1 VRDSVSRARWCQN
14 LETLIIETLPRQA
27 KNLEAKNL
35 SISTQAGTEALLAS
49 LADLQIT
56 LNDSLRIADVAS
68 DSGPMRQLP
77 RDAMIGRPW
86 LELVRES
93 DTDIA
98 QAALTAAVSEPGTAH
113 RVDVAIVL
121 GPEAEPLPTICWL
134 CANDTDHTIRLACVD
149 LRSETNL
156 RQQLVNAQRTLE
168 QDYWSNRRLEARYR
182 RMLEMV
188 AEGLLVVDDLSGRVL
203 EANSVASSLLEL
215 EDGALVGRVFPVGL
229 DNKGARALTELQ
241 REARST
247 TGVVPGEITTASG
260 DTLKTGVTCLRQGNE
275 TRLLIRLATSSDTVA
290 DLTLGGDSFEHA
302 PDGILITDQ
311 NGIVI
316 AANNAYL
323 DMAGIQDEQQATG
336 RRADRWLGRSIVDL
350 DILLGNIQSDRP
362 LQLFSSLLRT
372 EVGAQLDIELS
383 AVQTEYSGRPL
394 ILMFIRDVSRRING
408 EKATDVH
415 LPRSIEQI
423 TGRVGRVPL
432 KQLVRE
438 STDVIEALCIEAALK
453 LTQDNR
459 AAAAELLGLS
469 RQSLYTKLRR
479 FDIGDSEDNVA

>member
-1 VRDSVSRARWCQN
+1 MSTSAPKS
-14 LETLIIETLPRQA
+14 LET
-27 KNLEAKNL
+27 
-35 SISTQAGTEALLAS
+35 LLAS
-49 LADLQIT
+49 LADLQLT
-56 LNDSLRIADVAS
+56 LNDSHGVQAVTAEGSLLRHLS
-68 DSGPMRQLP
+68 
-77 RDAMIGRPW
+77 RDKLIGRPW

-93 DTDIA
+93 DKALAEEALRSA
-98 QAALTAAVSEPGTAH
+98 QADPGSVH
-113 RVDVAIVL
+113 RVDVAL
-121 GPEAEPLPTICWL
+121 LSGSDDEPMPASCWL
-134 CANDTDHTIRLACVD
+134 CACAQTQTVQVACRD
-149 LRSETNL
+149 LRGETAL

-188 AEGLLVVDDLSGRVL
+188 AEGFLVVDDLSGRVL
-203 EANSVASSLLEL
+203 EANSVAANLLAL
-215 EDGALVGRVFPVGL
+215 EEGALVGRVFPVGL
-229 DNKGARALTELQ
+229 DSDGARALTELQ

-247 TGVVPGEITTASG
+247 TAVAQGQITTTQG
-260 DTLKTGVTCLRQGNE
+260 HTLSIGVTCLRQGNE
-275 TRLLIRLATSSDTVA
+275 TRLLIRLASVSDNQTDA
-290 DLTLGGDSFEHA
+290 GIGGDSFETS
-302 PDGILITDQ
+302 PDGILVTDDD
-311 NGIVI
+311 GVVI
-316 AANNAYL
+316 DANAAYL
-323 DMAGIQDEQQATG
+323 DMACIQDAEQATG

-350 DILLGNIQSDRP
+350 DVLLGNIQPDRP
-362 LQLFSSLLRT
+362 LQLFSSVLRT
-372 EVGAQLDIELS
+372 ELGTRLDIELS
-383 AVQTEYSGRPL
+383 AVQTERSGRSL
-394 ILMFIRDVSRRING
+394 ILMFIRDVSRRIDS
-408 EKATDVH
+408 EESTEVH

>member
-1 VRDSVSRARWCQN
+1 VSSSNQ
-14 LETLIIETLPRQA
+14 
-27 KNLEAKNL
+27 KNLE
-35 SISTQAGTEALLAS
+35 ILLAS
-49 LADLQIT
+49 LADLRLT
-56 LNDSLRIADVAS
+56 LNETGGVQAVDANSELLRH
-68 DSGPMRQLP
+68 LP

-93 DTDIA
+93 DKVVAADA
-98 QAALTAAVSEPGTAH
+98 LSAALREPGTAH
-113 RVDVAIVL
+113 RVDVAL
-121 GPEAEPLPTICWL
+121 TEGSTEEPIPMTCWL
-134 CANDTDHTIRLACVD
+134 CANADDNTAQLACVD
-149 LRSETNL
+149 LRGETNL

-188 AEGLLVVDDLSGRVL
+188 AEGFLVVDDLSGRVL
-203 EANSVASSLLEL
+203 EANSVAANLLNL
-215 EDGALVGRVFPVGL
+215 EEGALVGRVFPVGL
-229 DNKGARALTELQ
+229 GNEGMRVLTELQ

-247 TGVVPGEITTASG
+247 TAVVQGQVVTTDN
-260 DTLKTGVTCLRQGNE
+260 DTLSIGVTCLRQGNE
-275 TRLLIRLATSSDTVA
+275 TRLLIRLATISENPSD
-290 DLTLGGDSFEHA
+290 LGLGGSSFETS
-302 PDGILITDQ
+302 PDGILITDL
-311 NGIVI
+311 NGAVI
-316 AANNAYL
+316 AANSAYL
-323 DMAGIQDEQQATG
+323 DMACIQDIQQATG

-350 DILLGNIQSDRP
+350 DVLLSNIHPDRP
-362 LQLFSSLLRT
+362 LQLFSSVLRT
-372 EVGAQLDIELS
+372 ELGTRLDIELS
-383 AVQTEYSGRPL
+383 AVQTEHSGKPL
-394 ILMFIRDVSRRING
+394 ILMFIRDVSRRIG
-408 EKATDVH
+408 AEESTEVH

-479 FDIGDSEDNVA
+479 FDIGDSEDTVD